1 MIHHVVFI
9 YLGAIYYHISG
20 VDGNEFFLTYGCWIN
35 LTLGFVI
42 TIIATEI
49 WIRLY
54 AKFFAP
60 KKASLR
66 QDNVEKRLENSSSL
80 TKLIL

>member
-1 MIHHVVFI
+1 M
-9 YLGAIYYHISG
+9 
-20 VDGNEFFLTYGCWIN
+20 
-35 LTLGFVI
+35 
-42 TIIATEI
+42 
-49 WIRLY
+49 RLY

-66 QDNVEKRLENSSSL
+66 QDNVEKRLEKSSSL